1 MEFATINSIKYKF
14 PKSYRVNNN
23 LMFSFLKEALNF
35 NVWNKYITEKNSEL
49 VIFNLNIN
57 KLHNGQNIYKL
68 IWVVL

>member
-1 MEFATINSIKYKF
+1 
-14 PKSYRVNNN
+14 
-23 LMFSFLKEALNF
+23 MFSFLKEALNF